1 MIDSFLRHNQEKYLG
16 EFARRLP
23 NGYTRTDAGPV
34 AIFHPM
40 NIDKRKPSILV
51 STGWHGDEQ
60 GATLGLMDFVAY
72 SDSKFFANHLN
83 ISYIPLASTSSNY
96 MGTRGNERG
105 KDSNA
110 IGSEHQR
117 MLNNDG
123 EPSSEIQ
130 GLLDNLD
137 FVLRL
142 ARNGYYT
149 MHEDPR
155 DLQGGAYLY
164 YEGFEQEFMY
174 TIVEELN
181 QWMDVSD
188 EPIIPQHKKDS
199 FEHFLHGMKIPEV
212 VCIET
217 NANPQM
223 QIPEKIRRIAHMN
236 CLRVYCQHIVALY
249 GK

>member
-1 MIDSFLRHNQEKYLG
+1 MIDSFLRHNQEKYLA
-16 EFARRLP
+16 EFASRLP
-23 NGYTRTDAGPV
+23 NGYTRTDAGEV

-40 NIDKRKPSILV
+40 KMNNSKPSILV
-51 STGWHGDEQ
+51 AAGWHGDEQ
-60 GATLGLMDFVAY
+60 GATLGLMDFVSY
-72 SDSKFFANHLN
+72 SDAKFFSNHLD
-83 ISYIPLASTSSNY
+83 ISYIPLASASSNH
-96 MGTRGNERG
+96 MGMRGNTKG
-105 KDSNA
+105 QDPNA
-110 IGSEHQR
+110 LGSEHQR
-117 MLNNDG
+117 MLNNVG

-155 DLQGGAYLY
+155 DIEGGAYVY
-164 YEGFEQEFMY
+164 YEGDEQEFMY
-174 TIVEELN
+174 TIVEELK

-188 EPIIPQHKKDS
+188 EPILTSHKKDS
-199 FEHFLHGMKIPEV
+199 FEHFLHGREIPEV
-212 VCIET
+212 ICIET

-236 CLRVYCQHIVALY
+236 CLRVYCQHIVAL
-249 GK
+249 GIH

>member
-1 MIDSFLRHNQEKYLG
+1 MIDSFLRHNQEKYLA
-16 EFARRLP
+16 EFASRLP
-23 NGYTRTDAGPV
+23 NGYTRTDAGEV

-40 NIDKRKPSILV
+40 KMNNSKPSILV
-51 STGWHGDEQ
+51 AAGWHGDEQ
-60 GATLGLMDFVAY
+60 GATLGLMDFVSY
-72 SDSKFFANHLN
+72 SDAKFFSNHLD
-83 ISYIPLASTSSNY
+83 ISYIPLASASSNH
-96 MGTRGNERG
+96 MGTRGNTKG
-105 KDSNA
+105 QDPNA
-110 IGSEHQR
+110 LGSEHQG
-117 MLNNDG
+117 MLNNVG

-155 DLQGGAYLY
+155 DIEGGAYVY
-164 YEGFEQEFMY
+164 YEGDEQEFMY
-174 TIVEELN
+174 TIVEELK

-188 EPIIPQHKKDS
+188 EPILTSHKKDS
-199 FEHFLHGMKIPEV
+199 FEHFLHGREIPEV
-212 VCIET
+212 ICIET

-236 CLRVYCQHIVALY
+236 CLRVYCQHIVAL
-249 GK
+249 GIH